1 MPALIRPGRPR
12 QAVRRG
18 IGLTGKSALFSRD
31 TDLTG
36 LWSGEYWYVGLG
48 MAPVPFSAHLVDVG
62 GTITGTTLEPNTFA
76 HPGLIEL
83 SADISGTRGELTV
96 QWNKLYNPAPGVH
109 RDAVFYS
116 GAIDPKFSMIDGQ
129 WRLQGLMG
137 RFILTRL
144 SHGAKAAARAGAL
157 ELELKR

>member
-1 MPALIRPGRPR
+1 M
-12 QAVRRG
+12 
-18 IGLTGKSALFSRD
+18 TTKSAQFSRD
-31 TDLTG
+31 SDLTG

-83 SADISGTRGELTV
+83 SADISGSRGELTV
-96 QWNKLYNPAPGVH
+96 QWNKLYHPAPGVK
-109 RDAVFYS
+109 REPVFYI
-116 GAIDPKFSMIDGQ
+116 GTIDPKFTIVDGE
-129 WRLQGLMG
+129 WRYAPPGYVPSTG

-144 SHGAKAAARAGAL
+144 SRGAQAVAKAREL